1 MSFPN
6 IVFQESSK
14 CWSILVDKQQ
24 SLVALLDWYS
34 EYNFSTI
41 RKKITTPKEAFFFYF
56 FISASIYLEP
66 IQSEVADYKIDPK
79 NML

>member
-24 SLVALLDWYS
+24 LPVALLDWYP

-41 RKKITTPKEAFFFYF
+41 RKKITTPKKAFFFYF
-56 FISASIYLEP
+56 FISASIYLES
-66 IQSEVADYKIDPK
+66 IQSEVADYKIDPN